1 MPSGRVLAGPLNLLF
16 PVETSENSCTY
27 ERSDKPLVLPA
38 KTTPNKRCARKA
50 VLTVKTRIKQR

>member
-50 VLTVKTRIKQR
+50 V